1 MRILYISYFYP
12 PLGGPAVLRNH
23 SIVKYLSRNGW
34 EIGLITVKDP
44 EYYYYDSSLDAE
56 LPGVTVHRIAS
67 ADPMSLLRK
76 IRGKKRQ
83 SSIYLNTPEKY
94 KLLLRRLFPIDDKIG
109 WLPYLMKKGR
119 ELLDKQS
126 YDLIYVSCG
135 PFSSGIGA
143 CKLSEKYFIPLV
155 YDARD
160 YWNLL
165 SDYDLQGTML
175 HRKLSLYWEKRI
187 LRRSGLFVSATE
199 GIRTDCIKAFG
210 ADLAAKSLTVYN
222 GWDEEDFSGLE
233 AVSPDGFELA
243 YFGNIYAR
251 RSFKHFY
258 LAVKR
263 LKDEGKLPSDLSIR
277 LYGNFNREAQD
288 EIRESGIEELI
299 GIVPALPHREALQ
312 KMLGAGALMLL
323 INSSSPWGTLTSKLF
338 EYLRC
343 RKPILAMVPIDN
355 EAAVLLRECGH
366 DYIAP
371 MESVESI
378 YEVLLS
384 LFNERGEQKT
394 YLVPEALS
402 REEQIEGLDERLRAL
417 INP

>member
-23 SIVKYLSRNGW
+23 SIVKYLARSGW
-34 EIGLITVKDP
+34 EIDLITVKDP

-56 LPGVTVHRIAS
+56 LPGVNVHRVAS
-67 ADPMSLLRK
+67 ADPMSLLRR
-76 IRGKKRQ
+76 IRGKKKQ
-83 SSIYLNTPEKY
+83 SGIYLNTPEKY
-94 KLLLRRLFPIDDKIG
+94 KLAIRRLFPIDDKIG
-109 WLPYLMKKGR
+109 WLPYLIRKGK
-119 ELLDKQS
+119 ELLNSQS

-143 CKLSEKYFIPLV
+143 SRLSEKYGIPLV

-165 SDYDLQGTML
+165 SDYDLQGTII

-187 LRRSGLFVSATE
+187 LRRSKLFVSATE
-199 GIRTDCIKAFG
+199 GIRSDSIKAFG
-210 ADLAAKSLTVYN
+210 GDLANKSLTIYN
-222 GWDEEDFSGLE
+222 GWDEEEFEGLE
-233 AVSPDGFELA
+233 PGDTEGFELA

-263 LKDEGKLPSDLSIR
+263 LKGEGKLPPDVSIK

-299 GIVPALPHREALQ
+299 EIVPALAHREAL
-312 KMLGAGALMLL
+312 KRMLGAGALMLL

-378 YEVLLS
+378 YQQLKR
-384 LFNERGEQKT
+384 LFDERGVHRA
-394 YLVPEALS
+394 YLVPTDLS
-402 REEQIEGLDERLRAL
+402 REEQIERLDERLRAL
-417 INP
+417 VSS